1 MLNTYTFTASWLI
14 KTKKEWADGVKNF
27 EKLGFRVLNRK
38 FLAKLPSTREKV
50 SELHRAFSDKNVDLV
65 LARRGGYSSMKMLPL
80 VDFGLIKRNPKLLA
94 GFSDISTLLNT
105 IYEKT
110 GMVTLHSPMI
120 LNFAKPAKFS
130 VKSFLNAINGF
141 PEKNLFK
148 GAPVHVYNQGNS
160 VRGVLKG
167 GNLITLTALIG
178 TQWETKTDG
187 SVLFLEDVDEKLHE
201 VDRCLMNWIFAGKL
215 NKIKALILGDF
226 RNVNN
231 REVYKV
237 LKEQM
242 KIKIPVV
249 HCPYIGHAK
258 NKITLPVG
266 AMVELDTHKK
276 QLKIITKG
284 GL

>member
-120 LNFAKPAKFS
+120 LNFAK
-130 VKSFLNAINGF
+130 
-141 PEKNLFK
+141 
-148 GAPVHVYNQGNS
+148 
-160 VRGVLKG
+160 
-167 GNLITLTALIG
+167 
-178 TQWETKTDG
+178 
-187 SVLFLEDVDEKLHE
+187 
-201 VDRCLMNWIFAGKL
+201 
-215 NKIKALILGDF
+215 
-226 RNVNN
+226 
-231 REVYKV
+231 
-237 LKEQM
+237 
-242 KIKIPVV
+242 
-249 HCPYIGHAK
+249 
-258 NKITLPVG
+258 
-266 AMVELDTHKK
+266 
-276 QLKIITKG
+276 
-284 GL
+284 